1 MKNDEYLSLVN
12 AVLILGLSYVAYNY
26 SAILSIILLCGG
38 VFLFGKTVL
47 QLIRKK

>member
-1 MKNDEYLSLVN
+1 MKKEYLLLVF
-12 AVLILGLSYVAYNY
+12 AVLVLGLSYIAYNY

-38 VFLFGKTVL
+38 AFLFGKTGY